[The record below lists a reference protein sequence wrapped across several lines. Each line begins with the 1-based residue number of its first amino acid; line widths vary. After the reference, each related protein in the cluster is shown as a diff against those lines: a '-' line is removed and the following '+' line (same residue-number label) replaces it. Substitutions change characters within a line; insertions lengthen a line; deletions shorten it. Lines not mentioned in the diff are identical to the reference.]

1 MDHIKTRRE
10 AKGKGKGPKE
20 KKPYSAKHV
29 RIVEAV
35 KAAKAPSVT
44 HGTGKAG

>member
-1 MDHIKTRRE
+1 MDTAEPKSRRE

-20 KKPYSAKHV
+20 RKPYSAKHV

-35 KAAKAPSVT
+35 KAKASAKSE
-44 HGTGKAG
+44 

>member
-1 MDHIKTRRE
+1 MDTIKTRRE

-35 KAAKAPSVT
+35 KAKAPPAKSE
-44 HGTGKAG
+44 

>member
-1 MDHIKTRRE
+1 MDTIKTRRE

-35 KAAKAPSVT
+35 KAKAPAKSE
-44 HGTGKAG
+44 

>member
-1 MDHIKTRRE
+1 MDQPKTRRE

-29 RIVEAV
+29 RLMEQ
-35 KAAKAPSVT
+35 AKPA
-44 HGTGKAG
+44 KK

>member
-20 KKPYSAKHV
+20 KGGKGPYSAKHV

-35 KAAKAPSVT
+35 KAAKAPAKSE
-44 HGTGKAG
+44 